1 MPNKLLLTITISL
14 LSFQI
19 FFSVYYSSQIVNYN
33 QKYSVL
39 QKKYSDL
46 KYENEKLE
54 IEFVNKY
61 ALNGQQ

>member
-1 MPNKLLLTITISL
+1 MLNRLLLTITLSL
-14 LSFQI
+14 LTFQI

-33 QKYSVL
+33 QRYSVL

-46 KYENEKLE
+46 KYENEKLQ
-54 IEFVNKY
+54 IEFANKY